1 MQRLLPNIFFVLPF
15 TFKKIPFTVLQ
26 AAMRVSELEWVTRA
40 QRVRYPPPPPI
51 PYTFPGRLDPLVG
64 AASGTTT
71 SEAQRPHP
79 GRIRKLRAG
88 GVMGISVSAA
98 PVGMA
103 SQT

>member
-1 MQRLLPNIFFVLPF
+1 MGLVVVAIKFGALIWPSSGCG
-15 TFKKIPFTVLQ
+15 TH
-26 AAMRVSELEWVTRA
+26 MRVSELEWVTRA

>member
-1 MQRLLPNIFFVLPF
+1 MHNYLLHYYKL
-15 TFKKIPFTVLQ
+15 TV
-26 AAMRVSELEWVTRA
+26 ACMRVSELEWVTRA

-103 SQT
+103 SQI

>member
-1 MQRLLPNIFFVLPF
+1 MHTCVLISSIFRVTLGMYSLP
-15 TFKKIPFTVLQ
+15 
-26 AAMRVSELEWVTRA
+26 MRVSELEWVTRA